1 MAKGVFLN
9 YQKHTQMFILPCLKN
24 TSGLMLYALN
34 LYLKLTII
42 DKIQSNKKAY
52 TKELSY
58 SAVATDIPANLA
70 IILWRNQP

>member
-1 MAKGVFLN
+1 
-9 YQKHTQMFILPCLKN
+9 MFILPCLKN
-24 TSGLMLYALN
+24 TSGLMLCALN

-58 SAVATDIPANLA
+58 SAVPTDIPANLA
-70 IILWRNQP
+70 VILWRNQP